1 MIFKYVFM
9 FIAVNYLSKTNN
21 VFLVPSLYSCL
32 VLNISAPCRTGTSA
46 ELLRIILISI
56 PESDLMITDT
66 PSYFSNLMFSG

>member
-9 FIAVNYLSKTNN
+9 FIAVNYLSKTNH
-21 VFLVPSLYSCL
+21 VFLVRSLHACS
-32 VLNISAPCRTGTSA
+32 VLNISAPRRAGVSA

-66 PSYFSNLMFSG
+66 ASYFSNRMFSG